1 MRKIAALLLIIS
13 GSLKLSAQE
22 RCAAVAYQKIQEE
35 NSKADSRE
43 QFEQWIQRK
52 TFDQR
57 KKSSTE
63 KVNSSPSIIPVVV
76 HIIHNGEPTGTGIN
90 ISDAQILSQ
99 INVLNKDYQRLNSDA
114 SLTPPEFQLVAG
126 MLNVQFVL
134 AKQDPEGLPTTGI
147 VRLKGTQASWAMADD
162 VKLKSLSYW
171 NADDYLNIWV
181 TNIDDPNGFVGYAKF
196 PISTL
201 PDLSSSP
208 NDPLTDGVVI
218 HYDAFGSSDD
228 GAFNLDPK
236 FNKGRTTTHEVG
248 HFFGLYHIW
257 GDDNGSCSG
266 TDYVADTPNQGNNY
280 NAQCPVHPKVS
291 CTTNDMFQNYMDY
304 TNDDCMNIFTAGQA
318 SRMTTVLQNSPR
330 RASLTI
336 SKGAIPPISVA
347 IDLGI
352 KTITSPGLT
361 TCAGSNI
368 PYVLIRN
375 YGTNQI
381 ITAKIQ
387 LKLNLVIAETK
398 DFTLNLSNLQETSL
412 SFNAI
417 AVAAG
422 TSNQV
427 TVEIIQVNGQTDENL
442 NNNLKSINFTV
453 SQNTTLPL
461 LETFSSVL
469 PAGAPAGWIIQ
480 NPDDLLTW
488 QEASVPIDGV
498 SNKAI
503 AINLHSYEEEGAI
516 DRLITPN
523 MDFANLTNALL
534 KFDRAYALFPG
545 VTTDV
550 LRVLVSTD
558 CASNLSGAFEVYTNS
573 GSTLATSASTSNS
586 FKPSTQSQWAQET
599 ISLTPFLGQQNVQL
613 IFEVK
618 NGYGNNLFLDNVQ
631 ILTEELVDLA
641 LIKIN
646 DPSPVICILD
656 PSPSVTVRNFG
667 SKTVTTFKV
676 TSTAGGIVKS
686 QTISNVSISPGDELT
701 VKLNKLSLT
710 SGANTVRFELSEPNS
725 SIDARTDNDMLE
737 LNCVVNTVTSGI
749 PLRQNFETNFESAW
763 IMVSQGDQKKY
774 AVANT
779 NFSTSI
785 LYPGATNPVKGEEAW
800 LVSPVL
806 DFSRT
811 SKASVFF
818 DVSYNK
824 LSQGNEHLRVLS
836 SSDCGVTF
844 PTILFD
850 QSGDSFS
857 TTYSGAPTVTA
868 DWKNQFLYLDEL
880 VGEQNGRLAFIV
892 TNDNG
897 NNLYLD
903 NIEFFIDDDPS
914 PVKISSATKV
924 YPSENSTSSL
934 EITFNLPE
942 KEPTMPQTYNV
953 HLLIYNMIGQVVI
966 DNMLL
971 ETLNQT
977 YTVDLSSQASG
988 LYIVRMEIDSQV
1000 TTTKV
1005 LVTH

>member
-1 MRKIAALLLIIS
+1 MRKIAAMLIIIS
-13 GSLKLSAQE
+13 GSLKISAQE

-35 NSKADSRE
+35 NSKSNSRE
-43 QFEQWIQRK
+43 QFEQWIQQKTFNPRK
-52 TFDQR
+52 TNA
-57 KKSSTE
+57 TE
-63 KVNSSPSIIPVVV
+63 KLNSSPTTIPVVV

-90 ISDAQILSQ
+90 ISDAQIFSQ
-99 INVLNKDYQRLNSDA
+99 IDVLNKDYQRLNTDA
-114 SLTPPEFQLVAG
+114 SLTPAEFQLVAG

-134 AKQDPEGLPTTGI
+134 AKQDPEGLPSTGI
-147 VRLKGTQASWAMADD
+147 VRLKGTQTSWALADD

-291 CTTNDMFQNYMDY
+291 CSTNDMFQNYMDY
-304 TNDDCMNIFTAGQA
+304 TNDNCMNIFTAGQV

-336 SKGAIPPISVA
+336 SKGATPPISVA
-347 IDLGI
+347 VNLGI
-352 KTITSPGLT
+352 KSITSPGLT
-361 TCAGSNI
+361 SCAGSNI
-368 PYVLIRN
+368 PTILIRN
-375 YGTNQI
+375 YGTSLVVS
-381 ITAKIQ
+381 AKIQ
-387 LKLNLVIAETK
+387 LKLNLAIAETK

-417 AVAAG
+417 AVVAG
-422 TSNQV
+422 STNQV
-427 TVEIIQVNGQTDENL
+427 SFEILQVNGQTDENI
-442 NNNLKSINFTV
+442 NNNVKSVNFTV
-453 SQNTTLPL
+453 SQNTALPL
-461 LETFSSVL
+461 LESFSSVL
-469 PAGAPAGWIIQ
+469 PGGAPAGWIIQ

-488 QEASVPIDGV
+488 QETSVPIDGV
-498 SNKAI
+498 SNKAMS
-503 AINLHSYEEEGAI
+503 INLHSYEEEGAV

-523 MDFANLTNALL
+523 MDFSNLTNALL
-534 KFDRAYALFPG
+534 KFDRAYAQFPG
-545 VTTDV
+545 VTTDI

-558 CASNLSGAFEVYTNS
+558 CAANLNDAIEIYNKS
-573 GSTLATSASTSNS
+573 GSALATTASTSN
-586 FKPSTQSQWAQET
+586 FFMPSTQSQWAKET
-599 ISLTPFLGQQNVQL
+599 ISLSPFLSQQNVQL

-646 DPSPVICILD
+646 DPSPVICSLN
-656 PSPSVTVRNFG
+656 PTPRVTVRNFG
-667 SKTVTTFKV
+667 SKTITTFKV

-686 QTISNVSISPGDELT
+686 QTINNVSISPGDELAVT
-701 VKLNKLSLT
+701 LNKLSLT

-725 SIDARTDNDMLE
+725 SIDARTDNDILQ
-737 LNCVVNTVTSGI
+737 LNCIVNSATSGI
-749 PLRQNFETNFESAW
+749 PLRENFNINFESAW
-763 IMVSQGDQKKY
+763 VTVSQGDQKKY
-774 AVANT
+774 GVANT
-779 NFSTSI
+779 NFSKSI

-824 LSQGNEHLRVLS
+824 LSQGNERLRVLS

-857 TTYSGAPTVTA
+857 TTNSEAPKISS

-880 VGEQNGRLAFIV
+880 VGEENARLAFIV

-903 NIEFFIDDDPS
+903 NIEFFIDDDSS
-914 PVKISSATKV
+914 PVKINSSYKV
-924 YPSENSTSSL
+924 YPNENPSSFN
-934 EITFNLPE
+934 ITFNLTE
-942 KEPTMPQTYNV
+942 KTNAGLQ
-953 HLLIYNMIGQVVI
+953 IYNLMGQI
-966 DNMLL
+966 ILENDLP

-977 YTVDLSSQASG
+977 YTIDFSGQSSG
-988 LYIVRMEIDSQV
+988 IYIVRV
-1000 TTTKV
+1000 KTTSEVSATKIF
-1005 LVTH
+1005 LTR